1 MLCISRITDDTY
13 SQNFGNNHNKFY
25 IELRC
30 NIPCSPGS
38 DTCTKCSSKS
48 DTCKV
53 QHSRKFNHG
62 KITEPIPD
70 NSHIYGGK
78 WYKDC
83 VKKYGEPSSDSIQFA
98 EQYQRDARANLQ
110 NTIIQPEPEPQ
121 PISTPEQIPKKTR
134 KPKVAN
140 DTIDLPSQPIKR
152 GRKPK
157 VAPSN
162 EPEIID
168 TYETTTIAPKPRKK
182 TENTPYSSLVST
194 KSQLVHKEV
203 SLPTHLENK
212 LEEIDID
219 GFQIEYIKLSP
230 FEHNGT
236 TYFRDHNKNKLYKKI
251 KDKVGQYVGRFNSEN
266 DSVVTDVPDSD
277 DEN

>member
-30 NIPCSPGS
+30 NIPCPPGS

-62 KITEPIPD
+62 KVTDPIPD
-70 NSHIYGGK
+70 ISHIYGSK
-78 WYKDC
+78 WYRDST
-83 VKKYGEPSSDSIQFA
+83 KKYGEPSADSIQFA
-98 EQYQRDARANLQ
+98 EQYQREARINLQ
-110 NTIIQPEPEPQ
+110 NTIIQSEPVSQ
-121 PISTPEQIPKKTR
+121 PVQPPKKTR
-134 KPKVAN
+134 KPKVADEN
-140 DTIDLPSQPIKR
+140 STTADTQPVKR

-162 EPEIID
+162 EPELAD
-168 TYETTTIAPKPRKK
+168 TQETTIKSRKK
-182 TENTPYSSLVST
+182 TENTPYSNLVST
-194 KSQLVHKEV
+194 KTQLVHKEV

-212 LEEIDID
+212 LDEIDID
-219 GFQIEYIKLSP
+219 GFKIEYIKLSI
-230 FEHNGT
+230 FDHNGT
-236 TYFRDHNKNKLYKKI
+236 SYFRDYNKNKLYKKI

-266 DSVVTDVPDSD
+266 DSIVTDVPDSD